1 MDGHIQ
7 VFGNMKPYQD
17 LQITEKSKIRV
28 FESNVDSGELHW
40 HRDRENRLIEVL
52 EGNGW
57 MLQLDDELPVEMK
70 VGNQYLIPEGVYHR
84 TIKGEGDLKIKI
96 NFV

>member
-1 MDGHIQ
+1 
-7 VFGNMKPYQD
+7 MKPYQD

-84 TIKGEGDLKIKI
+84 TIKGNGDLKIKI
-96 NFV
+96 DFV

>member
-1 MDGHIQ
+1 
-7 VFGNMKPYQD
+7 MKPYQD

>member
-1 MDGHIQ
+1 
-7 VFGNMKPYQD
+7 MKPYLD
-17 LQITEKSKIRV
+17 SQISEKSKIRL

-40 HRDRENRLIEVL
+40 HRDREDRLVEVL

-57 MLQLDDELPVEMK
+57 MLQLDDELPVKME

>member
-1 MDGHIQ
+1 
-7 VFGNMKPYQD
+7 MKPYLD
-17 LQITEKSKIRV
+17 SQISEKSKIRV

-40 HRDRENRLIEVL
+40 HRDREDREVEIL

-57 MLQLDDELPVEMK
+57 MLQLDNELPVEMK
-70 VGNQYLIPEGVYHR
+70 VGEKYFIPEGIYHR
-84 TIKGEGDLKIKI
+84 TIKGNGDLKIKI

>member
-1 MDGHIQ
+1 
-7 VFGNMKPYQD
+7 MKPYQD

-70 VGNQYLIPEGVYHR
+70 MGSQYLIPEGIYHR
-84 TIKGEGDLKIKI
+84 TIKGNGDLKIKI

>member
-1 MDGHIQ
+1 
-7 VFGNMKPYQD
+7 MKPYQD
-17 LQITEKSKIRV
+17 LQITKKSKIRV

-84 TIKGEGDLKIKI
+84 TIKGNGDLKIKI

>member
-1 MDGHIQ
+1 
-7 VFGNMKPYQD
+7 MKPYQD

-84 TIKGEGDLKIKI
+84 TIKGNGDLKIKI

>member
-1 MDGHIQ
+1 
-7 VFGNMKPYQD
+7 MKPYQD

-70 VGNQYLIPEGVYHR
+70 VGNQYLIPEGIYHR
-84 TIKGEGDLKIKI
+84 TIKGNGDLKIKI
-96 NFV
+96 DFV

>member
-1 MDGHIQ
+1 
-7 VFGNMKPYQD
+7 MKPYQD

-40 HRDRENRLIEVL
+40 HRDRETRLIEVL

-70 VGNQYLIPEGVYHR
+70 MGNQYLIPEGVYHR

>member
-1 MDGHIQ
+1 
-7 VFGNMKPYQD
+7 MKPYLD
-17 LQITEKSKIRV
+17 SQISEKSKIRV

>member
-1 MDGHIQ
+1 
-7 VFGNMKPYQD
+7 MKPYQD

-40 HRDRENRLIEVL
+40 HRDREDREVEIL

-57 MLQLDDELPVEMK
+57 MLQLDNELPVEMK
-70 VGNQYLIPEGVYHR
+70 VGQKYFIPEGIYHR
-84 TIKGEGDLKIKI
+84 TIKGNEDLKIKI

>member
-1 MDGHIQ
+1 
-7 VFGNMKPYQD
+7 MKPYQD

-28 FESNVDSGELHW
+28 FESDVDSGELHW

-70 VGNQYLIPEGVYHR
+70 IGNQYLIPEGVYHR
-84 TIKGEGDLKIKI
+84 TIKGNGDLKIKI
-96 NFV
+96 DFV

>member
-1 MDGHIQ
+1 
-7 VFGNMKPYQD
+7 MKPYQD
-17 LQITEKSKIRV
+17 LKITEKSKIRV

-70 VGNQYLIPEGVYHR
+70 GGNQYLIPEGVYHR
-84 TIKGEGDLKIKI
+84 TIKGDGDLKIKI
-96 NFV
+96 DFV